1 MSCKVFENC
10 LNNNNCF
17 NCAFD
22 NDSYSEYGQDLYNPV
37 DKSIKQPI
45 KESRKQAFK
54 ENKRLKAKE
63 EKIAKNSAKNKDKQ
77 KLLKAANKAEHKVSK
92 TLNSGRLAQ
101 DGDMRAE
108 DVTIDVKLCSTT
120 IDWPVKREEML
131 KVQGDALRGNRK
143 YGVLAMTNKLGE
155 TVYVIP
161 EEMFMEII

>member
-1 MSCKVFENC
+1 MACQVSDNC
-10 LNNNNCF
+10 LNNNDCF
-17 NCAFD
+17 NCSFD
-22 NDSYSEYGQDLYNPV
+22 GDRYSEFGSDLYSPV
-37 DKSIKQPI
+37 DRSIKHPI
-45 KESRKQAFK
+45 KAARKQDYK
-54 ENKRLKAKE
+54 DSKKKASKE
-63 EKIAKNSAKNKDKQ
+63 EKLAKNSAKNKDKQ
-77 KLLKAANKAEHKVSK
+77 KLLKAANKAENKVSK

-101 DGDMRAE
+101 DGDMRTSE
-108 DVTIDVKLCSTT
+108 VTIDVKLCSTT